1 MFDRLQSTFDLIA
14 AQTARANG
22 HALRNAVDENFDLLR
37 VRSPGAARL
46 AVGVAHVV
54 SVNDALAANLTK
66 LSHSLLTVC

>member
-54 SVNDALAANLTK
+54 SVNKEFPRPSPIQKNERK
-66 LSHSLLTVC
+66 EE